1 MAWYD
6 VYDYENESD
15 MYIREEQKQSK
26 RINSGKMIG
35 YMTESMEGKAGSS
48 IEDYMSPKPEPYT
61 SQTNLDPIDAES
73 QYRWNKA
80 ILFKDIKEPNF
91 SSIEVVKTVKPTASF
106 GSQMAMLGASPLMKP
121 IKVYKFKAV
130 DTSSGAEVITAQKE
144 IEVVG
149 ENQHNYFYI
158 TKDGVK
164 SINKAETSAT
174 KLDNKDLRL
183 RYVNQMNKQAK
194 SMARNGMLV
203 QEFKPAPEKSLF
215 QKAGDFLGEVGD
227 TVTAGV
233 AGFGNALAAP
243 FNALIDLAVQRN
255 GKYAHDPRYFEEI
268 KLKFDKD
275 GNVLSEYKK
284 NAEKLDNLDQYETE
298 DFPKGWSRETD
309 AMAAG
314 KSKEEIAAAREE
326 DKNAT
331 IAMAMK
337 KGPGYKLSST
347 EKTAVVV
354 GEVAEMIG
362 EFVVL
367 GGLGKVVT
375 AGTKSKIIAK
385 TLEAAVTGGGIGF
398 LDKLR
403 ERDAKA
409 QDYAKEMLKQTI
421 FLGVGAKTSKIV
433 GKAVGPTEGLFKT
446 LGKRALTGAAFG
458 AGGTAASYPLMEEE
472 EKSPGNLAANI
483 GLGAAMEVGGT
494 VAAKGLKKTLGL
506 RSKGATPLPEAKV
519 KELKASTFDR
529 KYGLNRPIK
538 EIPVKE
544 RVKVA
549 NETTKVLLNDI
560 GENIGKDL
568 GTKNPKKVLDHY
580 VKKYQIKGKV
590 SLDGTLRG
598 EGNYARVEIK
608 PNGDIEVR
616 INKSKT
622 DNEIVAAIRHEIEHL
637 RLPKSTVKP
646 GKKMKPQTLRE
657 FMNKPGHQEGHQ
669 NFEIEYLENISKNRA
684 FAAADRIEVIKSQ
697 LGNKNISAA
706 KRQRLIDEG
715 KVLNRNLKSRERMN
729 LGEMDSGTSFE
740 NERIHARNREISSAS
755 NLPVYEPKSK
765 TSKEKAKDLFDR
777 GYATF
782 INKQQ
787 AIDKTGKKV
796 MMTSQ
801 NYSKYH
807 GTADHITTS
816 NLVSRSG
823 DAIGSKSIKSVLK
836 APKGLQAEFDSY
848 LYHKHHLDRMVTN
861 LPNAKNPG
869 KPVLFNGKKV
879 VSVEDTQ
886 NAIAEYE
893 RMFPEFKKASEDLYQ
908 FTDDFMREWAVDGGL
923 MTEREY
929 KAMRKLYPN
938 YVPTQRELNEMIA
951 TQSKGPVG
959 VKAVGKAV
967 GGEQTLKPLGESMPG
982 YVQNIVRAQRR
993 NAVHQELLS
1002 AVIENP
1008 KAMQEF
1014 AEVYQVNPKTKMNKA
1029 TGKAEVVQTRKEIRD
1044 KVSKFE
1050 PQENESLTEVS
1061 SRFNETVF
1069 QSKTKGDFVVVMDS
1083 GKPITLK
1090 INDKSLF
1097 KALQEMQGAPV
1108 SGLDQVATIFNKHI
1122 TSKFKGVISV
1132 YNPFFAVKNIV
1143 KDIPTAYTFGS
1154 VSNPITYTKNLFKSF
1169 GSIMKKDEMYKKFQ
1183 GLGISTANITKAERT
1198 MVESKKSEKVVNNIL
1213 EVLNW
1218 FGSVSETVPRLA
1230 EFKATYARGVKKGL
1244 PEAQVIQE
1252 AIYNAG
1258 EVTVN
1263 FSRGGKV
1270 TKKMDA
1276 FFPYINAGSQ
1286 GMDRW
1291 IRGLVTNGVAKGNF
1305 KPLVKALGV
1314 SVVPSVALGFINR
1327 TWMKDKHKDIP
1338 NYVKDAYY
1346 IFPVGDNTYAKAP
1359 KSRENGFLFSTI
1371 FERLHRHFIENDPKA
1386 FDGLTESAF
1395 RSFFNPIAEVSGGGI
1410 AWPVLNLK
1418 GGGNKDFFG
1427 RNIEPLSKQLEG
1439 GSKRYITKENT
1450 SKASKAIAP
1459 LLEKFG
1465 ISPAQSD
1472 YLIKSYGGIVA
1483 DFVLNINDSEET
1495 LTDKLKRSTHLFHDT
1510 RYSSQSSDDAYKEK
1524 DTAKREI
1531 VDFEYEKG
1539 IKDLRAKLKAAGET
1553 STNTIN
1559 SEIKNLL
1566 GSEDW
1571 DQYQSLKKYLK
1582 EMDADD

>member
-15 MYIREEQKQSK
+15 KYIKAEKEQE
-26 RINSGKMIG
+26 RRLNSGKMIG
-35 YMTESMEGKAGSS
+35 YMTDAMSGKAGSS
-48 IEDYMSPKPEPYT
+48 ITDYVSPEPEPEPYT
-61 SQTNLDPIDAES
+61 PQINTDPRDAES

-80 ILFKDIKEPNF
+80 TLFKGIKEPNF

-106 GSQMAMLGASPLMKP
+106 GSQMAMLGGSPLMKP
-121 IKVYKFKAV
+121 IKIYKFKTV

-164 SINKAETSAT
+164 SINKAETSPT
-174 KLDNKDLRL
+174 KIDNKDLRL

-194 SMARNGMLV
+194 EMAKNGMLT
-203 QEFKPAPEKSLF
+203 QEFKAAPEKSLF

-227 TVTAGV
+227 TITAGV
-233 AGFGNALAAP
+233 AGFGNAAAAP
-243 FNALIDLAVQRN
+243 FNALIDLAVKRN

-268 KLKFDKD
+268 KLKYDKD
-275 GNVLSEYKK
+275 GNILPEYKK
-284 NAEKLDNLDQYETE
+284 NLAKIDELAKYETE
-298 DFPKGWSRETD
+298 DYPKGWSRETD

-314 KSKEEIAAAREE
+314 KSEEEIAAAREE

-337 KGPGYKLSST
+337 KGPGYKLNNR
-347 EKTAVVV
+347 EKAAVVV

-362 EFVVL
+362 EFVAL

-375 AGTKSKIIAK
+375 AGTKSKLISK
-385 TLEAAVTGGGIGF
+385 TIEAVVTGGGIGF

-403 ERDAKA
+403 ERDAEA
-409 QDYAKEMLKQTI
+409 QDYAKEMLKQTL

-433 GKAVGPTEGLFKT
+433 GKAVGPTEGLVKT

-458 AGGTAASYPLMEEE
+458 AGGTAASFPFMEDE

-494 VAAKGLKKTLGL
+494 VAAKGLKKTIGL
-506 RSKGATPLPEAKV
+506 RTKGATPVPEAKAV
-519 KELKASTFDR
+519 KASTFDKR
-529 KYGLNRPIK
+529 YGLNRKLK

-544 RVKVA
+544 RAKVA

-568 GTKNPKKVLDHY
+568 GTKNPKKVLDYY

-637 RLPKSTVKP
+637 RLPKSTTKP

-657 FMNKPGHQEGHQ
+657 FMSKPGHQEGHQ
-669 NFEIEYLENISKNRA
+669 NFEIEYLENISKNKA
-684 FAAADRIEVIKSQ
+684 FSAADRIEVIKSQ
-697 LGNKNISAA
+697 LSNKNISTA
-706 KRQRLIDEG
+706 KRQRLLEER
-715 KVLNRNLKSRERMN
+715 KALNKTLKSRQRMN
-729 LGEMDSGTSFE
+729 LEEMESGTSFE
-740 NERIHARNREISSAS
+740 NEKIHARNREISKAS

-765 TSKEKAKDLFDR
+765 SFKEKTKDLFER
-777 GYATF
+777 GYTTF
-782 INKQQ
+782 VNKQQ

-807 GTADHITTS
+807 GTSDYITTQ

-848 LYHKHHLDRMVTN
+848 LYHKHHLDRMITN

-886 NAIAEYE
+886 KAIDKYE

-951 TQSKGPVG
+951 QQAKGPVS

-967 GGEQTLKPLGESMPG
+967 GGEQTLKPLGESVPG

-993 NAVHQELLS
+993 NAVHQEILS

-1008 KAMQEF
+1008 EAMQKY
-1014 AEVYQVNPKTKMNKA
+1014 AEVYQVHPKTKMNKA
-1029 TGKAEVVQTRKEIRD
+1029 TGKAEVVRTGKEIRD
-1044 KVSKFE
+1044 KVGKFE
-1050 PQENESLTEVS
+1050 PQEAENLTDVA
-1061 SRFNETVF
+1061 SRFDEMVF

-1097 KALQEMQGAPV
+1097 KALQEMQGTPN
-1108 SGLDQVATIFNKHI
+1108 SSLDQAVDIFNKHI
-1122 TSKFKGVISV
+1122 TSKFKGVITV
-1132 YNPFFAVKNIV
+1132 YNPVFAVKNIIR
-1143 KDIPTAYTFGS
+1143 DITTSYVQGS
-1154 VSNPITYTKNLFKSF
+1154 VSNPITYTKNLFKSL
-1169 GSIMKKDEMYKKFQ
+1169 GSRMAKDDMYKKFQ
-1183 GLGISTANITKAERT
+1183 ALGISTANITKAEKAL
-1198 MVESKKSEKVVNNIL
+1198 VDSKKSTKIVENIL
-1213 EVLNW
+1213 GALNW
-1218 FGSVSETVPRLA
+1218 FGSVSETLPRLA
-1230 EFKATYARGVKKGL
+1230 EFKATYARGIKKGL

-1252 AIYNAG
+1252 AMYNAG
-1258 EVTVN
+1258 D
-1263 FSRGGKV
+1263 GGHQQ
-1270 TKKMDA
+1270 
-1276 FFPYINAGSQ
+1276 AG
-1286 GMDRW
+1286 
-1291 IRGLVTNGVAKGNF
+1291 
-1305 KPLVKALGV
+1305 
-1314 SVVPSVALGFINR
+1314 
-1327 TWMKDKHKDIP
+1327 
-1338 NYVKDAYY
+1338 
-1346 IFPVGDNTYAKAP
+1346 
-1359 KSRENGFLFSTI
+1359 
-1371 FERLHRHFIENDPKA
+1371 
-1386 FDGLTESAF
+1386 F
-1395 RSFFNPIAEVSGGGI
+1395 RSPQPHRCHQIGGGG
-1410 AWPVLNLK
+1410 P
-1418 GGGNKDFFG
+1418 
-1427 RNIEPLSKQLEG
+1427 
-1439 GSKRYITKENT
+1439 
-1450 SKASKAIAP
+1450 
-1459 LLEKFG
+1459 
-1465 ISPAQSD
+1465 
-1472 YLIKSYGGIVA
+1472 
-1483 DFVLNINDSEET
+1483 
-1495 LTDKLKRSTHLFHDT
+1495 
-1510 RYSSQSSDDAYKEK
+1510 
-1524 DTAKREI
+1524 
-1531 VDFEYEKG
+1531 
-1539 IKDLRAKLKAAGET
+1539 AGE
-1553 STNTIN
+1553 
-1559 SEIKNLL
+1559 
-1566 GSEDW
+1566 
-1571 DQYQSLKKYLK
+1571 
-1582 EMDADD
+1582 